1 MGTRAVPVG
10 GRKTH
15 VTREG
20 LRWRRIRCARGGA
33 PGRFCRYK
41 GHRTASKR
49 MHGGTAA
56 LKALSRASA
65 FARATA
71 AGRTTPKSLKNS
83 TVKRPPV
90 NRELIHRPAGR
101 AGGDGRPS
109 SPASPA
115 SPPASAAHHIL
126 RQRAA
131 AAFERRDRVLADS
144 AAAFR
149 RGDKLAAAELAGE
162 ARALFSAAAA
172 HNARA
177 AEHLFRHHNPSLE
190 TDVVDLHGLY
200 VPEALFYF
208 SAHLQ
213 RCLRRGE
220 TRVTCVVGRGKNT
233 AADGG
238 SRLLP
243 AVWVL
248 CQQLDVHAECA
259 GAGVLAVC
267 ADQPF
272 DPSLAGPTLH
282 RGW

>member
-1 MGTRAVPVG
+1 
-10 GRKTH
+10 
-15 VTREG
+15 
-20 LRWRRIRCARGGA
+20 
-33 PGRFCRYK
+33 
-41 GHRTASKR
+41 

-101 AGGDGRPS
+101 AGGDGAPAGAPPARPPPPATGRPS